1 MESHHFR
8 TIFNILFSTQKI
20 FDKRDKTEER
30 AKSWSEEIQYIEK
43 GKGLLGQRDQRTSY
57 CYLFYILSLD
67 AKITQGCQFLCEN
80 KIKNKFSF
88 HAGVEF

>member
-1 MESHHFR
+1 MQIIVSKKNSHTVEVIESHHFR

-43 GKGLLGQRDQRTSY
+43 GKGLLEQRDTGR
-57 CYLFYILSLD
+57 
-67 AKITQGCQFLCEN
+67 
-80 KIKNKFSF
+80 IKEPCIDIYSTF
-88 HAGVEF
+88 HI